1 MAMTTLVLYAFHEY
15 NSRVEQFIRTAVFE
29 DPSVDFV
36 FIANNVEADIALPAH
51 VKLLKRPNIGY
62 DFGAWSHGLFYNQN
76 YTKYTNYIFVNS
88 SVLGPFLPAYYK
100 GKWTDIF
107 VEGLA
112 EAELFGSTINT
123 LTDPLTTSHI
133 QSYIFSMNQT
143 TALFL
148 IDRRIFSLVEHARSM
163 TDAIINREI
172 RMSREILG
180 AGWRIGCLMRLY
192 QGVDFRFVDKK
203 PGDYPIVFKGDLM
216 APMILEDTLFENY
229 YETVFIKGNR
239 LHVRARGLNALSNNE

>member
-1 MAMTTLVLYAFHEY
+1 MAMTTLVVYAFHDY
-15 NSRVEQFIRTAVFE
+15 NSRVEDFIRNATFE
-29 DPSVDFV
+29 DPSVHFLC
-36 FIANNVEADIALPAH
+36 IANTMDIDIAVPAH

-88 SVLGPFLPAYYK
+88 SVMGPFLPAYYK

-107 VEGLA
+107 VEGLE

-123 LTDPLTTSHI
+123 LTDPLTKSHV
-133 QSYIFSMNQT
+133 QSYIFSANQT
-143 TALFL
+143 TVLFL
-148 IDRRIFSLVEHARSM
+148 IDRRIFSLVENARSM

-180 AGWRIGCLMRLY
+180 AGWRIGSLMRLY
-192 QGVDFRFVDKK
+192 RGVDFRFADKK
-203 PGDYPIVFKGDLM
+203 PADYPIKFKGDVM
-216 APMILEDTLFENY
+216 APMILNDTLFENY

-239 LHVRARGLNALSNNE
+239 LHVRAEV